1 MGLLWAGGV
10 VAGRCAGVVVVVG
23 VGAGFVCERGVVVAP
38 RCARQTHIMERF
50 TRCGS
55 IALDDEALH

>member
-1 MGLLWAGGV
+1 MLWAGGV

-38 RCARQTHIMERF
+38 RWRAADSHHGAI
-50 TRCGS
+50 
-55 IALDDEALH
+55 H